1 MIMFR
6 DPIYINA
13 ELKTPYRSILIFL
26 FFANRFQG
34 RRNEFQSKGA
44 MEIMKSIKKPLN
56 SIVNSKKNLNSRRS
70 RMAKTLTFWPWW
82 QPFNSEMVWNYF
94 FFLFPFFSFCYAKKC
109 VCVGGGASPLVSPWY
124 CQACIFFKKQRNIH
138 VLYIKHTLFDI
149 QSVLC
154 RL

>member
-56 SIVNSKKNLNSRRS
+56 SIVNSKKIWILD
-70 RMAKTLTFWPWW
+70 ALEW
-82 QPFNSEMVWNYF
+82 
-94 FFLFPFFSFCYAKKC
+94 L
-109 VCVGGGASPLVSPWY
+109 
-124 CQACIFFKKQRNIH
+124 
-138 VLYIKHTLFDI
+138 KH
-149 QSVLC
+149 
-154 RL
+154 